1 MYVQDRLRE
10 AGDEVWRLLDAQG
23 AHFYVCG
30 DASSMAGA
38 VEQELL
44 ALFAARLRCV
54 RASVHAC
61 VCMRACV
68 RACKCACSVSSE
80 HGRQVQVA
88 HCRKRA
94 SAAARTRASM
104 CTVKPHQMAALVAG
118 PPLPPPRC
126 CSLHAGLRGAACPA
140 LTLAAW
146 PASSWEQCLPQGA
159 VEAAGMEVCFLLFA
173 GTCSVFYH
181 WARHWCQCASG

>member
-1 MYVQDRLRE
+1 VRACVRMCACVAE
-10 AGDEVWRLLDAQG
+10 W
-23 AHFYVCG
+23 FVCG
-30 DASSMAGA
+30 LYACVCGCKHANVRA
-38 VEQELL
+38 
-44 ALFAARLRCV
+44 CV
-54 RASVHAC
+54 RGCVCACVCACAC

-80 HGRQVQVA
+80 HGQQVQAA

-146 PASSWEQCLPQGA
+146 PGSSWEQCLPQGA
-159 VEAAGMEVCFLLFA
+159 VEARGCWVCFLLFA